1 MLWIE
6 SQISLQHAMQ
16 GEQEKA
22 GKNNQCERE
31 RNLYDYKACT
41 NFMLFLRRARGGA
54 RFKRMIGCRL
64 GGTPCRNQT
73 RANAGKY
80 ASAQRKGYD
89 VNIQV
94 DVIAPHE
101 GVREEYFHRGE
112 QEPGQ

>member
-1 MLWIE
+1 
-6 SQISLQHAMQ
+6 
-16 GEQEKA
+16 
-22 GKNNQCERE
+22 
-31 RNLYDYKACT
+31 
-41 NFMLFLRRARGGA
+41 MLFLRRARCGA
-54 RFKRMIGCRL
+54 RLKRMIGCSL
-64 GGTPCRNQT
+64 GGTPRRNKPG
-73 RANAGKY
+73 ANAGKY

>member
-94 DVIAPHE
+94 DVIAP
-101 GVREEYFHRGE
+101 
-112 QEPGQ
+112 